1 MKKICK
7 FIVDHA
13 KTILILFIPI
23 LILCALSIDKVNIEY
38 SITSY
43 LPASTDTKK
52 ALDIMDEEFV
62 TYGTS
67 TFLIRNIT
75 YEDASKLKDEI
86 EELPGVK
93 SLPLKIQ
100 KTITHHHQ
108 LYLQLHMMVQKMT
121 KYVLM
126 LIIRF

>member
-52 ALDIMDEEFV
+52 ALDIIVNESYN
-62 TYGTS
+62 TYFS
-67 TFLIRNIT
+67 
-75 YEDASKLKDEI
+75 
-86 EELPGVK
+86 
-93 SLPLKIQ
+93 
-100 KTITHHHQ
+100 
-108 LYLQLHMMVQKMT
+108 
-121 KYVLM
+121 
-126 LIIRF
+126 

>member
-7 FIVDHA
+7 FIVDHSKA
-13 KTILILFIPI
+13 ILIIFIPI

-67 TFLIRNIT
+67 TLLIRNIS
-75 YEDASKLKDEI
+75 YEDAASLKESI

-93 SLPLKIQ
+93 SLPLKTLRI
-100 KTITHHHQ
+100 IMHHHRR
-108 LYLQLHMMVQKMT
+108 YLQSPMMVQKMI

-126 LIIRF
+126 PTTRF

>member
-67 TFLIRNIT
+67 TF
-75 YEDASKLKDEI
+75 
-86 EELPGVK
+86 
-93 SLPLKIQ
+93 
-100 KTITHHHQ
+100 
-108 LYLQLHMMVQKMT
+108 
-121 KYVLM
+121 
-126 LIIRF
+126 

>member
-52 ALDIMDEEFV
+52 
-62 TYGTS
+62 S
-67 TFLIRNIT
+67 T
-75 YEDASKLKDEI
+75 
-86 EELPGVK
+86 
-93 SLPLKIQ
+93 
-100 KTITHHHQ
+100 
-108 LYLQLHMMVQKMT
+108 
-121 KYVLM
+121 
-126 LIIRF
+126 